1 VRCICRASRWC
12 VETVNGITLTRW
24 AHAGIT
30 NSSASVIS
38 KNLYDVFGVLRHPQG
53 VAQTPWRWIVV
64 QVGDEPG
71 TGLFNSYLWI
81 VDRGISASYATAT
94 GFFSNWTGW
103 LRPVVTPVCLGCL
116 GGFAAPLLALI
127 ADCGVPN
134 PFNMQWRECVANAV
148 DAFKQECEKDAI
160 CRWIFKGCVS
170 ICGAAGW
177 IGLQPKPE
185 EPAKPVRKPY
195 PIPRYKRLDISQ
207 Y

>member
-1 VRCICRASRWC
+1 
-12 VETVNGITLTRW
+12 
-24 AHAGIT
+24 
-30 NSSASVIS
+30 
-38 KNLYDVFGVLRHPQG
+38 
-53 VAQTPWRWIVV
+53 
-64 QVGDEPG
+64 
-71 TGLFNSYLWI
+71 
-81 VDRGISASYATAT
+81 
-94 GFFSNWTGW
+94 
-103 LRPVVTPVCLGCL
+103 
-116 GGFAAPLLALI
+116 
-127 ADCGVPN
+127 
-134 PFNMQWRECVANAV
+134 MQWRECVANAV